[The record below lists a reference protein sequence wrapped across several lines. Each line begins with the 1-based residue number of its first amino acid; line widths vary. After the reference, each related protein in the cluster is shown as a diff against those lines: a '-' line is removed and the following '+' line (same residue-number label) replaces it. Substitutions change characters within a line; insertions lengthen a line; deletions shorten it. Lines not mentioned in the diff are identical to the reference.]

1 MTQRLLKSQFEYHA
15 RDKKLGKIHRAASK
29 GDVLT
34 IHHLLEVQASG
45 VNDRDRS
52 NRTALHLACAKGHV
66 EVVNFL
72 IGRQCLIDA
81 IDNADMTPLM
91 KATQCNQE
99 KCAIILLEHGADPNH
114 TDRNGNT
121 ALHYAI
127 YNENTG
133 IAKQLIQ
140 HNADIKLRNKVLQQI
155 WTCGSFDCT
164 WCGRLQFIYN
174 GEILYYEFNFLIVH
188 AYLNMIH
195 NLSSKEPSTSSD
207 VKNKNDTA
215 GIQSAK
221 KEQANKDGINC
232 TDEFCNYTN
241 AVSTLRVEEKIV
253 ESSSDSKSISQ
264 SPLQKNDDQAGTAEE
279 REMCR
284 NQPLTNSNKKEKA
297 PWAMSKQSFHRS
309 FRTSKHNTVVPELE
323 HVSSPTHNDT
333 ELTIKKGQ
341 TLLERTECIQ
351 PQEGAILAK
360 FRQRTSWTEKITD
373 HGIMILLLM
382 TKNGHN
388 A

>member
-140 HNADIKLRNKVLQQI
+140 HNADIKLRNK
-155 WTCGSFDCT
+155 
-164 WCGRLQFIYN
+164 
-174 GEILYYEFNFLIVH
+174 
-188 AYLNMIH
+188 
-195 NLSSKEPSTSSD
+195 KEPSTSSD

>member
-140 HNADIKLRNKVLQQI
+140 HNADIKLRNKDDLTPLLVAICAKRENTVDFLVKNNDI
-155 WTCGSFDCT
+155 FHALDNMDRFCNKFGHVDHLIAP
-164 WCGRLQFIYN
+164 GV
-174 GEILYYEFNFLIVH
+174 EDFNLFT
-188 AYLNMIH
+188 M
-195 NLSSKEPSTSSD
+195 KEPSTSSD

-351 PQEGAILAK
+351 PQNRKEPSLQSSDKEPPGQK
-360 FRQRTSWTEKITD
+360 K
-373 HGIMILLLM
+373 
-382 TKNGHN
+382 
-388 A
+388 

>member
-91 KATQCNQE
+91 KDDLTPLLVAI
-99 KCAIILLEHGADPNH
+99 CAK
-114 TDRNGNT
+114 R
-121 ALHYAI
+121 
-127 YNENTG
+127 ENTVDFLVKNNDIFHALDNMDRFCNKFG
-133 IAKQLIQ
+133 HVDHLIAPGVE
-140 HNADIKLRNKVLQQI
+140 D
-155 WTCGSFDCT
+155 
-164 WCGRLQFIYN
+164 
-174 GEILYYEFNFLIVH
+174 FNLFT
-188 AYLNMIH
+188 M
-195 NLSSKEPSTSSD
+195 KEPSTSSD